1 MEYAPQGLFTSLL
14 YLIRTEQRATKIQQH
29 HFRLGISGRRLIQ
42 LYGDYWLYGGL
53 GYIPESEKKKGEKY
67 FEALRQNLKATP
79 ITNELLVF
87 NQEVTNDQ
95 RAKEILIKTGV
106 ITAGKKLSGAQ
117 RRKCRLLT
125 LQLDA
130 EEKEKKDKEI
140 RICPE

>member
-1 MEYAPQGLFTSLL
+1 MEFAPQGLYTSLL
-14 YLIRTEQRATKIQQH
+14 YLIRIDQMATKIQRH

-67 FEALRQNLKATP
+67 LEAARRNLKATP
-79 ITNELLVF
+79 MMYELLVF

-95 RAKEILIKTGV
+95 RAKEILIKTGA

-117 RRKCRLLT
+117 RRKRRLLT
-125 LQLDA
+125 LELDA